1 MTLALPAASI
11 TPSALRI
18 NVRGIVQGV
27 GFRPFVYRLAHELG
41 LVGSVINDGD
51 GVEILLAG
59 PELLVHSFV
68 ERLRGEAPPA
78 ARIVHLDV
86 QPSADLPENDSFV
99 ILPSRCGKPSSTP
112 IAPDMAICAD
122 CLAEISDPLDRRYRY
137 PFTNCTNCGPRFS
150 IVERIPY
157 DRPNTSM
164 RIFPMCEACSRE
176 YHDPLD
182 RRFHAQPNAC
192 PVCGPQMSW
201 HDGVG
206 MLLDGDSLNHCARA
220 LADGQVVAIKGLG
233 GFHLAVDGTNEAAV
247 QRLRARKH
255 RPAKPLAIMVRD
267 LETARRF
274 CRISA
279 AEAELLQSP
288 EHPIVLVERISGSP
302 IADSV
307 APGLEVIGLMLPY
320 TPLHHL
326 LLREPGVPEVLVMTS
341 GNRGGEP
348 ICTGNDE
355 ALRRLHGLADFFLL
369 HNRDI
374 LTRVDDS
381 VARIM
386 DGKVRL
392 LRRGRG
398 YSPVPI
404 LLAQP
409 TADILACGG
418 EMKNTFCIIRQ
429 QEAYLSQHI
438 GELVNTETYA
448 FYQESINHLQ
458 AVLERVPEQ
467 VARDLHPDY
476 LSTRYAQGRSHHYR
490 AVQHHHAHIGA
501 VLAEQ
506 QLSGSVL
513 AVVLD
518 GNGFGPDGSIFG
530 GEIYRADRRQFTRL
544 GHLATMAL
552 PGGDRAALEP
562 WRMALSLLYT
572 LLGDQAFQPHHQ
584 PRALRGIE
592 QSRQQLLGQ
601 MLAKKVNCPPTSS
614 CGRLF
619 DGVSALIGLCLVS
632 QYEGQAAM
640 LLEQQAA
647 LATND
652 AALGRYPVVMT
663 KIDEQLVIDS
673 STMVAGLLE
682 DLAHSVAVSV
692 MARSFH
698 LWLVDSL
705 VQSLIPFREATGLDQ
720 VVLAGGCMQNKL
732 LFERLCQSLRADGF
746 TVHAGELVPMNDGGL
761 ALGQAYIGGVPCV

>member
-1 MTLALPAASI
+1 MTQALSA
-11 TPSALRI
+11 TPIVPHALRI

-27 GFRPFVYRLAHELG
+27 GFRPFVYRLAHELA
-41 LVGSVINDGD
+41 LTGSVSNDGD
-51 GVEILLAG
+51 GVEIHLAG
-59 PELLVHSFV
+59 PEAALLAFV
-68 ERLRGEAPPA
+68 DRLRHESPPA
-78 ARIVHLDV
+78 ARILQVAA
-86 QPSADLPENDSFV
+86 QPTALLPEHNAFL
-99 ILPSRCGKPSSTP
+99 ILPSRVGTSPSTP

-122 CLAEISDPLDRRYRY
+122 CVAEITDPADRRYRY

-164 RIFPMCEACSRE
+164 RVFPLCEACRRE
-176 YHDPLD
+176 YDDPLD

-192 PVCGPQMSW
+192 PRCGPQLRW
-201 HDGVG
+201 HDGEG
-206 MLLDGDSLNHCARA
+206 RSLDGDCLHLCAQA

-233 GFHLAVDGTNEAAV
+233 GFHLAVDGSSEAAV
-247 QRLRARKH
+247 QRLRQRKH
-255 RPAKPLAIMVRD
+255 RPAKPLAIMVKD
-267 LETARRF
+267 LETASRF
-274 CRISA
+274 CRISS
-279 AEAELLQSP
+279 AEAALLQSP
-288 EHPIVLVERISGSP
+288 EHPIVLVDRLPDSG
-302 IADSV
+302 IAASV

-326 LLREPGVPEVLVMTS
+326 LLREPGMPEAVVMTS

-355 ALRRLHGLADFFLL
+355 ALRRLRGLADYFLL

-374 LTRVDDS
+374 VTRVDDS

-404 LLAQP
+404 LLDQP
-409 TADILACGG
+409 TDDILACGG
-418 EMKNTFCIIRQ
+418 EMKNSFCIVRG

-438 GELVNTETYA
+438 GELVNTETFG
-448 FYQESINHLQ
+448 FYQESIDHLQ
-458 AVLERVPEQ
+458 AVLERVPEE
-467 VARDLHPDY
+467 VAGDLHPDY
-476 LSTRYAQGRSHHYR
+476 LSTRYAQGRRQNYR
-490 AVQHHHAHIGA
+490 PVQHHHAHIGA

-506 QLSGSVL
+506 QLRGPVL
-513 AVVLD
+513 GVVLD
-518 GNGFGPDGSIFG
+518 GTGLGPDGSIFG

-544 GHLATMAL
+544 GHLATLAL

-572 LLGDQAFQPHHQ
+572 LWGEKALQPQHQ
-584 PRALRGIE
+584 PPPLHGIE
-592 QSRQQLLGQ
+592 PARQQLLGQ
-601 MLAKKVNCPPTSS
+601 MLTKKVNCPPTSS

-619 DGVSALIGLCLVS
+619 DGVSALMGLCLVS

-647 LATND
+647 LATD
-652 AALGRYPVVMT
+652 DGATGRYLAVT
-663 KIDEQLVIDS
+663 TCIDGQIVIDS
-673 STMVAGLLE
+673 TAMVASLLA
-682 DLAHSVAVSV
+682 DLAQEVPVSV

-698 LWLVDSL
+698 LWLVEAL
-705 VQSLIPFREATGLDQ
+705 VQSVVRLRIATGLDQ
-720 VVLAGGCMQNKL
+720 VVVAGGCMHNKL
-732 LFERLCQSLRADGF
+732 LFERLCQALRTDGF

-761 ALGQAYIGGVPCV
+761 ALGQAYIGGVSCV